1 MLPVMLSQRL
11 SVVFFR
17 EDTAPRPG
25 MPGRRPQIFEP
36 AGRAT
41 SHPVTAP
48 FTGPLK
54 FEAPSLSL
62 ALPEV
67 EC

>member
-36 AGRAT
+36 AGTGYLASGDR
-41 SHPVTAP
+41 SFHWAP
-48 FTGPLK
+48 
-54 FEAPSLSL
+54 
-62 ALPEV
+62 
-67 EC
+67 